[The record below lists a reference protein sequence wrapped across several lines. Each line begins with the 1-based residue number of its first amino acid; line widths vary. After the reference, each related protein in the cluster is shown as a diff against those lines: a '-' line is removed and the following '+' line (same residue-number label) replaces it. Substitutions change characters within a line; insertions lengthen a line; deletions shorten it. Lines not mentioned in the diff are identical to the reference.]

1 MLTTILNL
9 FGRSPFAPLQTHM
22 EKVASCVLM
31 LPNLFAAM
39 RKQDYAELERI
50 ASKIS
55 ELEHHADLTKND
67 IRNHLPKSLFL
78 PVDRSHLLDILT
90 IQDRIADT
98 TEDVAVLTTLKN
110 LVILDLFKEDFE
122 EFLNKNIEAFNGAQ
136 LIIKEINELL
146 ESSFG
151 GVEAQKVRMMVE
163 DVAYKEHQVDLIQ
176 RKLLKKIFS
185 AENEMTYTTFDL
197 WQSIFQA
204 IASISN
210 LSENLAYRVRM
221 TLDLK

>member
-50 ASKIS
+50 ANKIS

-98 TEDVAVLTTLKN
+98 AEDVAVLTTLKN
-110 LVILDLFKEDFE
+110 LEILDLFKEDFE
-122 EFLNKNIEAFNGAQ
+122 EFLTKNIEAFNGAQ

-163 DVAYKEHQVDLIQ
+163 DVAYLEHQVDLIQ